1 MKFVINIWVAEVG
14 VVMYSNTLSEDQV
27 VPKL

>member
-27 VPKL
+27 VLKL